1 MHLVYVARQLE
12 VVVVSGEGGAGQ
24 AEKMT
29 IRNKKRRSHTIGSLQ
44 RTISSSLR

>member
-12 VVVVSGEGGAGQ
+12 VVVVSGGAGR
-24 AEKMT
+24 EMM
-29 IRNKKRRSHTIGSLQ
+29 IRNNRRGSHTSGSLQ